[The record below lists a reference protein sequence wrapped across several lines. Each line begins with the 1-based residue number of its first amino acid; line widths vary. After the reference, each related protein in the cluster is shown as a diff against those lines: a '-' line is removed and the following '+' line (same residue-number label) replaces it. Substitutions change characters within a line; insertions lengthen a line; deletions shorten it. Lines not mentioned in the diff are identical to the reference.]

1 MKHDHHVTNMG
12 ARLGRF
18 LGRGAKATI
27 PVAQRQRQQANV
39 ESVPIQEPKADFLNR
54 LKDVYVESKTETV
67 RRENPLG
74 QPRKVSHVEE
84 STDGVIVPP
93 GFLNIESILEIVHDQ
108 MHQSSGVL
116 SVIKEQQISKKDV
129 QSLQNYYGTLKV
141 VAHLTRKTKLE

>member
-1 MKHDHHVTNMG
+1 MRWKHTERPGDFENVPLFYNYKGLPQMKHDHHVTNMG

-67 RRENPLG
+67 R
-74 QPRKVSHVEE
+74 VSKGLEQI
-84 STDGVIVPP
+84 TLFF
-93 GFLNIESILEIVHDQ
+93 FL
-108 MHQSSGVL
+108 VL
-116 SVIKEQQISKKDV
+116 ICTF
-129 QSLQNYYGTLKV
+129 LL
-141 VAHLTRKTKLE
+141 